1 MSAELAV
8 AYDGEAMGH
17 LVAEDTGGWAFV
29 YRPEFLAQSPRGRML
44 SLNFPPRAQAY
55 RGPELTTLFRNL
67 LPGGAIRR
75 QLCQR
80 LGVSEGNE
88 FGLLGAL
95 GGDCPGALTLT
106 PPTEQVRPRASV
118 VRLFSEQEL
127 RHVVAALPQQP
138 LLSDVEGARFCLPG
152 ERYKFP
158 VQVENDKLGVALGD
172 IFSSHI
178 VKPGRV
184 DLRESV
190 MNEAFCLELARASG
204 LATVDASVRHGAV
217 TVLLVARIDRRSRD
231 GDWSAVHMEDLC
243 QLRGVPPECSF
254 EREGG
259 LSFTDCIDA
268 IRRYS
273 CMPALDIRA
282 FLHRVMLCYF
292 IGDGAGH
299 AKQLAVLHHAEGPR
313 LAPIFGLMSTHVYP
327 ELNRRLAMRIGG
339 EDRPDWLLPARW
351 RAAARDAGIR
361 ASYVLELLR
370 EMAVELPDLAGSV
383 AEDFQRRNG
392 FAGIVRDIRRLIE
405 QRARQ
410 VIVALE
416 AELT

>member
-8 AYDGEAMGH
+8 AYNGEAMGH
-17 LVAEDTGGWAFV
+17 LVEEDTGGWAFV
-29 YRPEFLAQSPRGRML
+29 YRPEFLEAKPRGIML
-44 SLNFPPRAQAY
+44 SLNFPPREQAY
-55 RGPELTTLFRNL
+55 RGPELTALFRNL
-67 LPGGAIRR
+67 LPGGSIRR

-80 LGVSEGNE
+80 LGVSEGND

-106 PPTEQVRPRASV
+106 PPAEQVRPRAST

-127 RHVVAALPQQP
+127 RHVVAALPHQP
-138 LLSDVEGARFCLPG
+138 LLADVEGARFCLPG
-152 ERYKFP
+152 ERHKFP
-158 VQVENDKLGVALGD
+158 VRVENDKLGVALGD
-172 IFSSHI
+172 IFSTHI
-178 VKPGRV
+178 VKPGRA

-204 LATVDASVRHGAV
+204 LATVEASVRHGAV
-217 TVLLVARIDRRSRD
+217 TVLLVERIDRTGRD
-231 GDWSAVHMEDLC
+231 GVCTAVHMEDLC
-243 QLRGVPPECSF
+243 QLMGVPPECHF

-259 LSFTDCIDA
+259 LSLTDCCDA

-273 CMPALDIRA
+273 CMPAVDVRA
-282 FLHRVMLCYF
+282 LLRWILLCYF

-299 AKQLAVLHHAEGPR
+299 AKQLTIVHRATGPR
-313 LAPIFGLMSTHVYP
+313 LAPFFGLMSTHVYP
-327 ELNRRLAMRIGG
+327 ELNSRLAMRIGG

-361 ASYVLELLR
+361 ASYMLELLR
-370 EMAVELPDLAGSV
+370 DMAVELPLLAGAV

-392 FAGIVRDIRRLIE
+392 FAGVIRDIRRLIE

-416 AELT
+416 AELV